1 MKKKIGIG
9 LLTALI
15 LLQFVRPT
23 RNVSEQII
31 TENDISKKYAIAD
44 PVHQILVKK
53 CYDCHSNNT
62 HYPWY
67 TNIQPVGLW
76 MQHHVNE
83 GKEELNFSE
92 YKAYSERKAY
102 HKLEEIFDATN
113 EGWMPLDSYLWI
125 HKEAKISQED
135 RDAINDWIKSLGL
148 SFEKKQKSHQ

>member
-9 LLTALI
+9 LLIVLV
-15 LLQFVRPT
+15 LLQFVRPA
-23 RNVSEQII
+23 RNHSEEVIA
-31 TENDISKKYAIAD
+31 ENDISKTYAIAE
-44 PVHQILVKK
+44 PVHQIFVKK

-83 GKEELNFSE
+83 GKDELNFSE
-92 YKAYSERKAY
+92 FKTYPERRAN
-102 HKLEEIFDATN
+102 HKLEEISDAVN

-125 HKEAKISQED
+125 HKEAKVSPDD
-135 RDAINDWIKSLGL
+135 RDAINAWIKTLAIV
-148 SFEKKQKSHQ
+148 FEPKPKQE